1 MTRDDLL
8 PPEVQAPT
16 ERENPKVWQFGEH
29 ELKLRYRFEPGAPDD
44 GVTVDVPA
52 KLLPD
57 LTSDEFDWLVPGLRV
72 ELIAELIRSL
82 PKNIRRNVVPAAD
95 WAQKALQNLPEH
107 PTEPLLPTLAKT
119 LRSLSGTHMTADD
132 FDSSALSSALR
143 MTYRVIDEAGR
154 TMGLGLDLAA
164 LKQKLVPAAPGAPV
178 AKAKVDVEKQKRVV
192 VDAIRGLIASPA
204 DYVAEHLSNE
214 EKLAIAGL
222 GYKGTAGFVDDVIR
236 ALIEQHL
243 AELGLE
249 VEQAQVAQTV
259 SAQAIEESFGL
270 AKLLLKI
277 STAAREASKAISD
290 IQDFSLLYVLTNEKN
305 HIAQLLQ
312 PNLVS
317 VTGLARL
324 ARLPIY
330 LQASKMRMQKLVEN
344 SERDRVAE
352 LELNEALA
360 LFEKAGGQI
369 PLAANSEPK
378 IIETRW
384 MLEELRVSL
393 FAQSLGTAQSV
404 SVQRIKK
411 ALGDN

>member
-1 MTRDDLL
+1 
-8 PPEVQAPT
+8 
-16 ERENPKVWQFGEH
+16 
-29 ELKLRYRFEPGAPDD
+29 
-44 GVTVDVPA
+44 
-52 KLLPD
+52 
-57 LTSDEFDWLVPGLRV
+57 
-72 ELIAELIRSL
+72 
-82 PKNIRRNVVPAAD
+82 
-95 WAQKALQNLPEH
+95 
-107 PTEPLLPTLAKT
+107 
-119 LRSLSGTHMTADD
+119 
-132 FDSSALSSALR
+132 
-143 MTYRVIDEAGR
+143 
-154 TMGLGLDLAA
+154 MGLGLDLAA

-178 AKAKVDVEKQKRVV
+178 AKPKVQVARQQRQV
-192 VDAIRGLIASPA
+192 ANQIQSSIASPA
-204 DYVAEHLSNE
+204 EYVAEHLSNE
-214 EKLAIAGL
+214 EKLALVAL
-222 GYKGTAGFVDDVIR
+222 GYKGTADFVDDVIR
-236 ALIEQHL
+236 ALIDQQLSEFGFD
-243 AELGLE
+243 ADP
-249 VEQAQVAQTV
+249 AQVAQTV
-259 SAQAIEESFGL
+259 SAQAIEKSFEL
-270 AKLLLKI
+270 AKLMLKI
-277 STAAREASKAISD
+277 SSAAREASKAISD

-352 LELNEALA
+352 LELNEALV